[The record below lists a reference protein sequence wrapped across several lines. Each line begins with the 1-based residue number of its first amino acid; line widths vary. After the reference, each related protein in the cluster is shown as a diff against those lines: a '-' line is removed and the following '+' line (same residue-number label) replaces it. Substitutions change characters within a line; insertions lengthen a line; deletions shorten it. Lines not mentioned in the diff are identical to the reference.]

1 MSYKY
6 KTQEVKFVDS
16 VTRFFVALVN
26 AIFRY
31 TPYDRQVAQRIL
43 KKVEKNTRKKEE
55 NDYE

>member
-1 MSYKY
+1 M
-6 KTQEVKFVDS
+6 DS

-43 KKVEKNTRKKEE
+43 KKVEKNTREKEE

>member
-1 MSYKY
+1 MSYKW
-6 KTQEVKFVDS
+6 KAQEVKSLDS

-26 AIFRY
+26 AIFRH

-43 KKVEKNTRKKEE
+43 KKVENNNQEKEE